1 MNVRP
6 IAALCVALASAA
18 PAAWAEMYKCNG
30 PNGRPIFTDQP
41 CDNLLPPPGKKEA
54 ADPEK
59 AAKGPSAEDQAR
71 LKALDAITDD
81 PKSNNEQKT
90 AAQLEAGNIRRNL
103 EGELTKADK
112 DRRAALTR
120 KLADPDRQ
128 KRAAA
133 LRELRTLY
141 RD

>member
-1 MNVRP
+1 MKPRA
-6 IAALCVALASAA
+6 IATLCLALASVV
-18 PAAWAEMYKCNG
+18 PAAQAEMYKCNG
-30 PNGRPIFTDQP
+30 PYGRPVFTDQP
-41 CDNLLPPPGKKEA
+41 CDNLLPVPEKKEA
-54 ADPEK
+54 AEPDK
-59 AAKGPSAEDQAR
+59 AAKGPSAEDQTR

-81 PKSNNEQKT
+81 PKANDEQKT

-103 EGELTKADK
+103 EDK
-112 DRRAALTR
+112 LSKSDKERRAALTR